1 MMKLYK
7 RRTLIELDEEYIQQ
21 LDDLKGI
28 RNLSRNHL
36 IKMAVE
42 NFLLDNG
49 RLNRRAAFGAWKSYP
64 HLQLKAG
71 E

>member
-1 MMKLYK
+1 M
-7 RRTLIELDEEYIQQ
+7 DIQQ

-49 RLNRRAAFGAWKSYP
+49 RLNRRAAFGAWKFYP